1 MTSNQLGMTGEDG
14 HFAITLTS
22 EITRATGDAGKKPMR
37 IVSQPCQNFTRLLGH
52 GRVCPT
58 HNTHW
63 SIHPSI
69 HARRLDDEVT
79 SD

>member
-37 IVSQPCQNFTRLLGH
+37 IVSLPCQNFTFATRLLGH
-52 GRVCPT
+52 GRAGVP
-58 HNTHW
+58 N
-63 SIHPSI
+63 
-69 HARRLDDEVT
+69 A
-79 SD
+79 

>member
-14 HFAITLTS
+14 HFAATS
-22 EITRATGDAGKKPMR
+22 EITKATGDAGKKPLR
-37 IVSQPCQNFTRLLGH
+37 IVSLPCQNFTFVTRLLGH

-58 HNTHW
+58 HW
-63 SIHPSI
+63 SIYPFMQEFSN
-69 HARRLDDEVT
+69 EVR